1 MECFRPLRTAVS
13 DRLDQPPRRLLY
25 ISSAT
30 LHQYLYSA
38 AKEIT
43 HGRATWGAAFPP
55 SSRISSGQLL
65 QLVPAGE
72 SFLLLLGRWFY
83 APIPGTGLSVRREN
97 VIVRTIEGSCTS
109 LTVSASSTITF
120 LAIWFFDMDHRA
132 GVRTGAA
139 FRHRFPFLFV
149 KMGVLR
155 RAPSRPFFKKI
166 ALRTCPDP
174 SSVMYV
180 STPLA
185 SRPGV
190 GTRLKTQKSLC
201 GTLPHRL

>member
-13 DRLDQPPRRLLY
+13 DRLEQPPRRLLY

-72 SFLLLLGRWFY
+72 SFLLLFFGRWLY
-83 APIPGTGLSVRREN
+83 APIPGTGLSVRRED
-97 VIVRTIEGSCTS
+97 VIVGTIEGSCTS
-109 LTVSASSTITF
+109 LAVPASSAVTF
-120 LAIWFFDMDHRA
+120 LAIWFFDMNHRA
-132 GVRTGAA
+132 GIRASAA
-139 FRHRFPFLFV
+139 FRHHFSLLFV
-149 KMGVLR
+149 KRVCFAQ
-155 RAPSRPFFKKI
+155 APGGHFSRNG
-166 ALRTCPDP
+166 
-174 SSVMYV
+174 S
-180 STPLA
+180 A
-185 SRPGV
+185 S
-190 GTRLKTQKSLC
+190 L
-201 GTLPHRL
+201 